1 MRNETIGNNV
11 LRFAMA
17 SQIGSV
23 PRKSAEN
30 AVFLQYLRGWIQMN
44 PAYSNEE
51 GKLNCINAVVITH
64 KKELKI
70 HLFFYLFFPVFA
82 CVYDIDI
89 FRIL

>member
-1 MRNETIGNNV
+1 MNP
-11 LRFAMA
+11 L
-17 SQIGSV
+17 
-23 PRKSAEN
+23 
-30 AVFLQYLRGWIQMN
+30 MN

-70 HLFFYLFFPVFA
+70 QLFFIYFPLFFA